1 VISALP
7 ALFAV
12 YLVTDFLNDLL
23 FIFERVNWLS
33 VVDILLVTLIF
44 FILLYTLRDTQALVL
59 LRGVLFLVV
68 LLALL
73 TSLVE
78 LPAFS
83 WLIQSTLPALLL
95 AIPVIFA
102 PEIRRGLE
110 RIGRAGT
117 ILSPG
122 GKATDQETLD
132 TIQAIVSASARLSA
146 RQHGALIVVQR
157 LDSLEEYNDT
167 GVRMNA
173 KVTPEILLQTFYPN
187 TPLHDG
193 AAIIGNN
200 RLLSASCVMPLS
212 ASGILTRSPER
223 QMGLRHRAALGI
235 SEVSDAVAVVVS
247 EETGSISIAHSG
259 RMIRRLDTERL
270 ENILTAFF
278 RPNGGSQQSKWY
290 QKLFPYLFQ
299 RKDDER

>member
-1 VISALP
+1 M
-7 ALFAV
+7 
-12 YLVTDFLNDLL
+12 TDFLNDLL
-23 FIFERVNWLS
+23 FIFQRLNWLS
-33 VVDILLVTLIF
+33 VIDIFLVTLIL

-73 TSLVE
+73 TSLAE
-78 LPAFS
+78 LPALS

-110 RIGRAGT
+110 RLGRAGSILAISGNISAQEIQST
-117 ILSPG
+117 I
-122 GKATDQETLD
+122 K
-132 TIQAIVSASARLSA
+132 AIVGAAARLSA
-146 RQHGALIVVQR
+146 RKHGALIVMQR
-157 LDSLEEYNDT
+157 LDSLEEYNET

-173 KVTPEILLQTFYPN
+173 RVTTELLLQVFYPN

-193 AAIIGNN
+193 AVIIGRNQ
-200 RLLSASCVMPLS
+200 LTAASCVMPLS
-212 ASGILTRSPER
+212 ASGILTRSPDR

-247 EETGSISIAHSG
+247 EETGYISIAHTG
-259 RMIRRLDTERL
+259 RMIRRLDPERL
-270 ENILTAFF
+270 QNILTAFF
-278 RPNGGSQQSKWY
+278 RPNGASQEKWY
-290 QKLFPYLFQ
+290 MQFFPSLFARQ
-299 RKDDER
+299 EDKG

>member
-1 VISALP
+1 M
-7 ALFAV
+7 
-12 YLVTDFLNDLL
+12 TDFLNDLL
-23 FIFERVNWLS
+23 FIFQRVNWLS
-33 VVDILLVTLIF
+33 AVDILLVTLIF
-44 FILLYTLRDTQALVL
+44 FVLLYALRDTQALVL

-110 RIGRAGT
+110 RLGRAGT

-122 GKATDQETLD
+122 SKAVYQETID
-132 TIQAIVSASARLSA
+132 TINAIVSAAARLSA
-146 RQHGALIVVQR
+146 RQHGALIIMQR
-157 LDSLEEYNDT
+157 LDNLDEYNET
-167 GVRMNA
+167 GVRMNS
-173 KVTPEILLQTFYPN
+173 KVSPEILLQIFYPN

-200 RLLSASCVMPLS
+200 RLLAASCVMPLS

-259 RMIRRLDTERL
+259 RMIRRLDPERL

-278 RPNGGSQQSKWY
+278 RPNGGPEQRKWY
-290 QKLFPYLFQ
+290 QQFFPYLFR
-299 RKDDER
+299 RKDEDR

>member
-1 VISALP
+1 M
-7 ALFAV
+7 
-12 YLVTDFLNDLL
+12 TNFLNDLL
-23 FIFERVNWLS
+23 FVFQRADWLS

-44 FILLYTLRDTQALVL
+44 FVLLYALRDTQALVL
-59 LRGVLFLVV
+59 LRGVLFLVI

-83 WLIQSTLPALLL
+83 WLIQNTLPALLL

-117 ILSPG
+117 LFSPAG
-122 GKATDQETLD
+122 RATKQETLD
-132 TIQAIVSASARLSA
+132 TIRAIVSAAARLSA
-146 RQHGALIVVQR
+146 RQHGALIVLQR

-167 GVRMNA
+167 GVTLNA

-193 AAIIGNN
+193 AAVIGHG
-200 RLLSASCVMPLS
+200 RLLAASCVMPLS

-259 RMIRRLDTERL
+259 RMIRKLDPERL

-278 RPNGGSQQSKWY
+278 QPDGNPQNSKWY
-290 QKLFPYLFQ
+290 QHLFPYLVR
-299 RKDDER
+299 RKEEER